1 MSISLIF
8 MMSAAIDEPCLHP
21 LLNFI
26 SGYKM
31 MIFNCYYFKIYFS
44 WNFFSSFTF

>member
-1 MSISLIF
+1 MMSMSLIF

-26 SGYKM
+26 SGYK
-31 MIFNCYYFKIYFS
+31 
-44 WNFFSSFTF
+44 

>member
-1 MSISLIF
+1 MSVSPIF
-8 MMSAAIDEPCLHP
+8 MMSAAIDEPCLRL

-31 MIFNCYYFKIYFS
+31 MIFNLYYLKIYFS
-44 WNFFSSFTF
+44 WNFF

>member
-1 MSISLIF
+1 MSMSLIF

-26 SGYKM
+26 SGYKWYS
-31 MIFNCYYFKIYFS
+31 ICIILKFILAGI
-44 WNFFSSFTF
+44 FFSSFIF